1 MCGIVGYLGSRNAS
15 DVLIDGLRRLEY
27 RGYDSAGMAVVHDGH
42 IDVEKA
48 AGKLREL
55 EAKLRAAPFDGH
67 IGIGHTRWATHGP
80 ATDLNAHPHCD
91 TSGKIAVVHN
101 GIIENYQ
108 QLREKL
114 KTEGVTFRSDT
125 DTEVFPHLIAH
136 HYKGDLGAAVRAALK
151 DVRGA
156 YAIAV
161 VHSDH
166 PDLLVAA
173 RQGSPL
179 VVGIGKGEC
188 FLASDV
194 PALLPYTRRV
204 IYLDNGQICELRA
217 GACALTTL
225 EGVAHVAVENTIEWD
240 AGAADKEGY
249 PHYML
254 KEIHQQPDVLRVLL
268 QERIAGDRAVL
279 DFPDVAP
286 DEARLRRCSKAV
298 IVACGTAAH
307 AGMVGQR
314 YLEQFVRLP
323 AQVDIA
329 SEFRYR
335 DPLVDANTLVIAVS
349 QSGETADTLE
359 AMRLAKDRGAYTVAV
374 VNAVGSSAAREADH
388 VFYTQAGPEIG
399 VASTKAYTAQIA
411 AFALWSLYMGRLRD
425 ALQPADVAAHLAELR
440 RVPGKLTQCLDRR
453 QAIAQ
458 VAALSKYN
466 QPKSAFFMGRGYN
479 VASALEGALKL
490 KEISY
495 IHAEGYPAG
504 EMKHGPLA
512 LITDEVPMIGIATQS
527 AVYEKMISNLQEIRA
542 RRGIV
547 LAIASDGDTA
557 IKSHSEDQIY
567 VPQCADPFSPLLVA
581 VPLQLFAYHVAVNRG
596 CDVDQPRNLAK
607 SVTVE

>member
-1 MCGIVGYLGSRNAS
+1 MCGIVGYLGPRNAT
-15 DVLIDGLRRLEY
+15 DVLLDGLRRLEY
-27 RGYDSAGMAVVHDGH
+27 RGYDSAGVAVVDDGGLE
-42 IDVEKA
+42 VEKS
-48 AGKLREL
+48 AGKLGEL
-55 EAKLRAAPFDGH
+55 ESKLLATHLPGRL
-67 IGIGHTRWATHGP
+67 GIGHTRWATHGP
-80 ATDLNAHPHCD
+80 ATDTNAHPHCD
-91 TSGKIAVVHN
+91 ASGRIAVVHN

-108 QLREKL
+108 ALRDKLRE
-114 KTEGVTFRSDT
+114 EGVVFRSDT
-125 DTEVFPHLIAH
+125 DTEVLPHLIAH
-136 HYKGDLGAAVRAALK
+136 HYSGDLLAAVRATLK

-161 VHSDH
+161 VHADH
-166 PDLLVAA
+166 PDLLIAA

-179 VVGIGKGEC
+179 VVGLGKGES

-204 IYLDNGQICELRA
+204 IYLENGQICALHA
-217 GACALTTL
+217 GTSEVSTIDGANC
-225 EGVAHVAVENTIEWD
+225 VVVENTIEWD
-240 AGAADKEGY
+240 ASAADKAGY

-268 QERIAGDRAVL
+268 QERIAGDRTVL
-279 DFPDVAP
+279 DFPDGAP
-286 DEARLRRCSKAV
+286 DEGRLRRCTKAI

-307 AGMVGQR
+307 AGTVGGR

-323 AQVDIA
+323 AYVDIA

-335 DPLVDANTLVIAVS
+335 DPLVDGDTLVIAVS

-359 AMRLAKDRGAYTVAV
+359 AMRLAKQRGAYTVAI

-411 AFALWSLYMGRLRD
+411 SFALWSLYMGRLRD
-425 ALQPADVAAHLAELR
+425 TLQSGEAAAYLAELR
-440 RVPGKLTQCLDRR
+440 RIPGKLTQCLDRDE
-453 QAIAQ
+453 AIAR
-458 VAALSKYN
+458 VAAAPKYC

-527 AVYEKMISNLQEIRA
+527 AVYDKMISNLQEIRA

-547 LAIASDGDTA
+547 LAVASDGDTA
-557 IKSHSEDQIY
+557 IKAHSEDQIY
-567 VPQCADPFSPLLVA
+567 VPPCADPFSPLLVA
-581 VPLQLFAYHVAVNRG
+581 APLQLFAYHVAVNRG

>member
-1 MCGIVGYLGSRNAS
+1 MCGIVGYLGPRMAR
-15 DVLIDGLRRLEY
+15 DVLLEGLRRLEY
-27 RGYDSAGMAVVHDGH
+27 RGYDSAGVAVIEGKRLV
-42 IDVEKA
+42 IEKA
-48 AGKLREL
+48 AGKLKEL
-55 EAKLRAAPFDGH
+55 ETKLRAHPLSGH

-80 ATDLNAHPHCD
+80 ATDANAHPHCD
-91 TSGKIAVVHN
+91 ASGRIAVVHN

-108 QLREKL
+108 ALRAQLIAR
-114 KTEGVTFRSDT
+114 GVTFRSDT
-125 DTEVFPHLIAH
+125 DTEVLPHLIAQF
-136 HYKGDLGAAVRAALK
+136 YKGDLLAAVRAALRE
-151 DVRGA
+151 VRGA

-161 VHSDH
+161 VHADH
-166 PDLLVAA
+166 PDLLIAA

-179 VVGIGKGEC
+179 AVGLGEGEC

-194 PALLPYTRRV
+194 SALLPYTRKV
-204 IYLDNGQICELRA
+204 VYLENGQVCELHA
-217 GACALTTL
+217 GVCRIQTLDGSACAAPET
-225 EGVAHVAVENTIEWD
+225 TIEWD
-240 AGAADKEGY
+240 ATAADKAGY

-254 KEIHQQPDVLRVLL
+254 KEIYQQPDVVRVLL
-268 QERIAGDRAVL
+268 QERIAADDVGLR
-279 DFPDVAP
+279 FPDKLP
-286 DEARLRRCSKAV
+286 DEARLRRCTKAT

-307 AGMVGQR
+307 AGMIGGR

-335 DPLVDANTLVIAVS
+335 DPLIDADTLVIAVS

-359 AMRLAKDRGAYTVAV
+359 AMRLAKERGAYTVAI

-399 VASTKAYTAQIA
+399 VASTKAYTAQIT
-411 AFALWSLYMGRLRD
+411 AFALWALYIGRLRD
-425 ALQPADVAAHLAELR
+425 VLKPADVAAYLAELR
-440 RVPGKLTQCLDRR
+440 RIPEKLTQCIERNG
-453 QAIAQ
+453 AIAR
-458 VAALSKYN
+458 VAEKPKYC

-512 LITDEVPMIGIATQS
+512 LITDEVPMIGIATQC

-547 LAIASDGDTA
+547 LAIATDDDTGIEA
-557 IKSHSEDQIY
+557 HSEDQIY
-567 VPQCADPFSPLLVA
+567 VPACPDPFSPLLVA